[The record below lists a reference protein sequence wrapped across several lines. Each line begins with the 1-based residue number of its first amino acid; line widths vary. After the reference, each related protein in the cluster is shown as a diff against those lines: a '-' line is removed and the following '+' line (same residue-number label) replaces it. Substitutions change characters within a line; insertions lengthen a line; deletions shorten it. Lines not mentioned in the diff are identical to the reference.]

1 MNMSETVQDDRKQL
15 LQRLH
20 RIQGQ
25 IASLE
30 QTVAADSACEDI
42 VIRAYTIEKALA
54 SFIMQVLDNYFDCH
68 INTLL
73 EEEPEATKEEIR
85 RLFQLVN
92 RWTFSIRKDE

>member
-1 MNMSETVQDDRKQL
+1 L
-15 LQRLH
+15 P
-20 RIQGQ
+20 Q
-25 IASLE
+25 IARAKIS
-30 QTVAADSACEDI
+30 S
-42 VIRAYTIEKALA
+42 AYTIEKALA

-73 EEEPEATKEEIR
+73 EEESEATKEEIR